1 MQLQRAG
8 LAAKYRNICRREERG
23 MHRRGGRNVHPFR
36 AKRDAGTKTC
46 ALIQGGASGKA
57 RTTNEQR
64 GKRLNNETLPSRR
77 QTKKSIV
84 TFGFGYW
91 FHRSE

>member
-1 MQLQRAG
+1 MR
-8 LAAKYRNICRREERG
+8 ERG
-23 MHRRGGRNVHPFR
+23 VVKRDTPFR

-46 ALIQGGASGKA
+46 ALNQGSASGRA

-64 GKRLNNETLPSRR
+64 GKQLNNETLPGTR

-84 TFGFGYW
+84 TFGFRYW
-91 FHRSE
+91 FHRSV

>member
-1 MQLQRAG
+1 MQLQHARS
-8 LAAKYRNICRREERG
+8 AAKYRNICRREERGMHERGVVKRDTPIQKMG

-57 RTTNEQR
+57 RTTNKE
-64 GKRLNNETLPSRR
+64 ESD
-77 QTKKSIV
+77 
-84 TFGFGYW
+84 
-91 FHRSE
+91 

>member
-1 MQLQRAG
+1 MH
-8 LAAKYRNICRREERG
+8 ERGVVKRDTPIQKMG
-23 MHRRGGRNVHPFR
+23 MHRRGGRNGYPFR
-36 AKRDAGTKTC
+36 AKRDAGTKTS
-46 ALIQGGASGKA
+46 ALIQGSASGKA

>member
-1 MQLQRAG
+1 MH
-8 LAAKYRNICRREERG
+8 ERG
-23 MHRRGGRNVHPFR
+23 VVKRDTLHRRRKCTEGVNETFTLFR

-46 ALIQGGASGKA
+46 ALVQGGASGKA